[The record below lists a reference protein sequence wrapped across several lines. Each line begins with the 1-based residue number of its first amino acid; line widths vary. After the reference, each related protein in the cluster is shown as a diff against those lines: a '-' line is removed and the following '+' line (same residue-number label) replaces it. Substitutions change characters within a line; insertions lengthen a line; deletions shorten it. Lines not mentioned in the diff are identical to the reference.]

1 MNDCFIIGQV
11 KQKIPPASAFS
22 NFKKIEVQDPGNNY
36 RLDLPRQDS
45 EVLKIFYSNEE
56 LLSSKNEYMAN
67 YLARLLTQP
76 D

>member
-1 MNDCFIIGQV
+1 MDEQALWV
-11 KQKIPPASAFS
+11 KRGTT
-22 NFKKIEVQDPGNNY
+22 IEVQDPGNNY
-36 RLDLPRQDS
+36 TLNLPRQDS

-56 LLSSKNEYMAN
+56 LLSYRNEYMAN